1 MAETT
6 SAGMALPESHAS
18 EWRLNP
24 WISMAKA
31 DWLQGSSGV

>member
-24 WISMAKA
+24 